1 MEPGGRLDLR
11 LPHCDRGCRLRSPT
25 PRLPAPGIA
34 SPCSGGRPA
43 RGRNAGPSGTHPP
56 DAAVRGLETGL
67 RGPKKHP
74 DPTPQRPP
82 GPSGSAGRWRRRGPP
97 PRARGHP
104 VPREVASRV
113 PQLGHRPPPTPPPPA
128 SEKRRPAPPRSRP
141 RPAPPLPLRPPPR
154 PAPAA
159 NPNSGSCC
167 ARPCVIAAPPSPAR
181 PPARPGPAPPSD
193 AAAGGRLPRG
203 VRAAAL
209 HGVTAHQPQAP
220 RPARGACGG
229 EWPPVAAPPP
239 PGRLGRPEPA
249 PSPPPGAPARDRGPA
264 AGVPFTAEGHLPPR
278 GPAPSL
284 RGAAGTR
291 PPPQLALPAVC
302 VGGGPGALGA
312 REQLVNPRGIRGLW
326 IFLRSVFSM
335 SQLRN
340 GEAEKLCQG
349 HRGRWPRRARRAVP
363 AGSRGGGRQGR
374 GPSRQDPPRRL
385 GTGRR
390 PVRVTER
397 AFARG
402 IQEVTHLGGNRPEPG
417 GLAVLARRR
426 WDASVPS
433 TLLVWRSSA
442 RGRLMAD
449 SVPCSAVI
457 SESDGRAHRP
467 ASALGMKEVWMGLVR
482 FLGKLV
488 SSEVPFLQ
496 VSAPSFR

>member
-1 MEPGGRLDLR
+1 M
-11 LPHCDRGCRLRSPT
+11 
-25 PRLPAPGIA
+25 A
-34 SPCSGGRPA
+34 SCCCAAASRPA
-43 RGRNAGPSGTHPP
+43 R
-56 DAAVRGLETGL
+56 
-67 RGPKKHP
+67 
-74 DPTPQRPP
+74 
-82 GPSGSAGRWRRRGPP
+82 P
-97 PRARGHP
+97 PRARP
-104 VPREVASRV
+104 LAR
-113 PQLGHRPPPTPPPPA
+113 RPATEAQPPA
-128 SEKRRPAPPRSRP
+128 SLSPRRATCRRAARP
-141 RPAPPLPLRPPPR
+141 RPCGGPWGPALRR
-154 PAPAA
+154 
-159 NPNSGSCC
+159 SW
-167 ARPCVIAAPPSPAR
+167 PSPR
-181 PPARPGPAPPSD
+181 
-193 AAAGGRLPRG
+193 
-203 VRAAAL
+203 
-209 HGVTAHQPQAP
+209 
-220 RPARGACGG
+220 
-229 EWPPVAAPPP
+229 
-239 PGRLGRPEPA
+239 
-249 PSPPPGAPARDRGPA
+249 
-264 AGVPFTAEGHLPPR
+264 
-278 GPAPSL
+278 
-284 RGAAGTR
+284 
-291 PPPQLALPAVC
+291 C
-302 VGGGPGALGA
+302 VGGGGPGAPGA

-326 IFLRSVFSM
+326 IFLCSVFSM

-374 GPSRQDPPRRL
+374 GSSRQDPPRRL

-488 SSEVPFLQ
+488 SSKVPFLQ